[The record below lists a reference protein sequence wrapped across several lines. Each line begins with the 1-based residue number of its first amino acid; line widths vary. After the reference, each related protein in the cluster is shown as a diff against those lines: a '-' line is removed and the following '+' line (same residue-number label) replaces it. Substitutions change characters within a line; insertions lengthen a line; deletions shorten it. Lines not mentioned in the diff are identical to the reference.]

1 MNIFVEKR
9 EGEGFTMITTQA
21 RESSSEDMGY
31 SSNPRVVYAF
41 TDMSNVVNTA
51 GWSHNRVPERAK
63 IQVQGATC
71 NPNNREPFVKQLSG
85 AEVLPFLVLDFIEA
99 TKWLLPPPNY

>member
-31 SSNPRVVYAF
+31 SFVHGSIIR
-41 TDMSNVVNTA
+41 TT
-51 GWSHNRVPERAK
+51 
-63 IQVQGATC
+63 
-71 NPNNREPFVKQLSG
+71 NNS
-85 AEVLPFLVLDFIEA
+85 FLGRS
-99 TKWLLPPPNY
+99 

>member
-1 MNIFVEKR
+1 
-9 EGEGFTMITTQA
+9 
-21 RESSSEDMGY
+21 
-31 SSNPRVVYAF
+31 
-41 TDMSNVVNTA
+41 MSNVVNTA

-63 IQVQGATC
+63 TIYYGEYKCKGPRA
-71 NPNNREPFVKQLSG
+71 NPNNREPSVKQLSG